1 MKKTLK
7 IASLLAISSV
17 AHSSEMDDL
26 LNTANQLVDQIDK
39 GVALVGAGMEYAN
52 QGLISDGT
60 LSESAH
66 ISSEQMMAYN
76 SAVAA
81 MQNYQPYGD
90 TQTFLET
97 QAQGELDA
105 MNEAVDTF
113 SSAVVELST
122 VIEVADR
129 AQQAETPN
137 ERADVQS
144 FVTSNEE
151 ILKVDQSTVETYNQS
166 IDDIET
172 HANNAGAY
180 LGVAA
185 NKEAVEFLEQGL
197 VSSDTTTDGA
207 TLTYDANMQWVKMTY
222 STGSASA
229 VFVNGTDDFGL
240 DLYVSAQDALDYG
253 QQTEYYLSGP
263 TSDSY
268 NCYIN
273 ELCQ

>member
-1 MKKTLK
+1 
-7 IASLLAISSV
+7 
-17 AHSSEMDDL
+17 MDDL

-66 ISSEQMMAYN
+66 ISLEQMMAYN
-76 SAVAA
+76 SAIAA

-97 QAQGELDA
+97 QAQGELNA

-113 SSAVVELST
+113 SEAVVQMST

-129 AQQAETPN
+129 VQKAETPN
-137 ERADVQS
+137 EQADVQS

-197 VSSDTTTDGA
+197 IDSDTTTDSA

-222 STGSASA
+222 STGSANA
-229 VFVNGTDDFGL
+229 VFVNGTDGLGL